1 MRPITAQPGHT
12 EAEVI
17 AAMDSG
23 QFVFA
28 DCYTITPKVGDPLR
42 YTAVQEDVS
51 VVPLDGA
58 IRVTYEARKVLIQG
72 LLVKTSVGIE
82 VDQQQVQLDYSAD
95 LVYQS
100 YLSWPQ
106 ALLTGRL
113 DGATIRRDRFIATS
127 FKDPWLGGMP
137 MFLGLVSSL
146 SMVGRQTATV
156 NVKSDLVVLDVQMP
170 QDLFEPNCQNTWGDS
185 ECGVV
190 QAAFAVSATVGASP
204 TRSIIPW
211 SGATADYALGKIHY
225 AAGDAVTRVRTISR
239 VAGGNL
245 YLAYPLDFDPVAGD
259 TFIAYPNCRRQKDNC
274 VTYHGD
280 PTWKT
285 RFKGFP
291 FVPVAETA
299 IG

>member
-1 MRPITAQPGHT
+1 MRTVTAQPGYT
-12 EAEVI
+12 VADVV
-17 AAMDSG
+17 AALDSG

-42 YTAVQEDVS
+42 YTTAQQDVS

-58 IRVTYEARKVLIQG
+58 IRVTYFARTVLIKG
-72 LLVKTSVGIE
+72 LTVKTSVGIE
-82 VDQQQVQLDYSAD
+82 VDQQEVNIDYGSD
-95 LVYQS
+95 LSYQG
-100 YLSWPQ
+100 YMTWPQ
-106 ALLTGRL
+106 ALLNGRL
-113 DGATIRRDRFIATS
+113 DGATIRRDRFIATA
-127 FKDPWLGGMP
+127 FGQPWLGGMP

-146 SMVGRQTATV
+146 TMVGRQSATV
-156 NVKSDLVVLDVQMP
+156 NVKSDLVLLDVQMP
-170 QDLFEPNCQNTWGDS
+170 KDLFEPNCQNTWGDS

-190 QAAFAVSATVGASP
+190 QASFAVTGTVGASP
-204 TRSIIPW
+204 SRSIIPW
-211 SGATADYALGKIHY
+211 TGATADYALGKIHY

-245 YLAYPLDFDPVAGD
+245 YLSYPLDFDPVAGD
-259 TFIAYPNCRRQKDNC
+259 TFVAYPNCRRLKDNC
-274 VTYHGD
+274 ITYHGD
-280 PTWKT
+280 PAWKT